1 MDEHGLL
8 SPVPR
13 GTKTREGPGGESTI
27 DLTLA
32 SAELADEMVHCGIHP
47 TEHGSDHRVI
57 QTEFDLATPERTT
70 EPILLFKNAPWNAI
84 RERVKKKLSPL
95 PWGGGAQTQN
105 DRLMDV
111 VLDAIHNLVPRA
123 KPSPYAKRWWTADLT
138 KLRRAYTFWRNLAR
152 ARRRA
157 GQRVDSLEGRAKEAG
172 KDYHDAIKRQKK
184 MHWEDFLAD
193 GTNIWQAAKYLK
205 PGHEANGDKMPPLKR
220 IDGTTTQDKAE
231 QAEELLRD
239 FFPPL
244 PADIEDEGPRPQR
257 REV

>member
-8 SPVPR
+8 SPVSR

-32 SAELADEMVHCGIHP
+32 SAELADEVVHCGIHP

-57 QTEFDLATPERTT
+57 QTEFDLATPGRTT

-84 RERVKKKLSPL
+84 RERVKEKLSPL

-123 KPSPYAKRWWTADLT
+123 KPLPYAKRWWTADLS
-138 KLRRAYTFWRNLAR
+138 
-152 ARRRA
+152 
-157 GQRVDSLEGRAKEAG
+157 V
-172 KDYHDAIKRQKK
+172 
-184 MHWEDFLAD
+184 
-193 GTNIWQAAKYLK
+193 
-205 PGHEANGDKMPPLKR
+205 
-220 IDGTTTQDKAE
+220 
-231 QAEELLRD
+231 EL
-239 FFPPL
+239 
-244 PADIEDEGPRPQR
+244 
-257 REV
+257 V